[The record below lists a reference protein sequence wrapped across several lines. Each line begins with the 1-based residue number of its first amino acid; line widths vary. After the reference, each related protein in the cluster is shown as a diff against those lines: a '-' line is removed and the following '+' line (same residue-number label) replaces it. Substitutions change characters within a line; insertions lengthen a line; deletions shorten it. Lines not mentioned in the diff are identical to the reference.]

1 MQKIRTWMVK
11 TEMAVLNAQKSE
23 AGEAA
28 LEYAVLAG
36 IIIVAVLT
44 AFTDLGS
51 AIASVFRRAAAA
63 LGG

>member
-1 MQKIRTWMVK
+1 MQTIRTWIAK
-11 TEMAVLNAQKSE
+11 AEIAVLNGKNSE
-23 AGEAA
+23 AGELA
-28 LEYAVLAG
+28 LEYAVVAG

-44 AFTDLGS
+44 AFTDLGG